1 MADIKIRK
9 NHNIEESDLRR
20 QLEELADEMARK
32 FGIRADFKENK
43 VRLSG
48 KPIKRGEVAWT
59 NDTLQVKLT
68 FDLMGKVFKKPIQS
82 EIETKIDSMVA

>member
-1 MADIKIRK
+1 MADIKICK

-20 QLEELADEMARK
+20 QLEELADEMKKK
-32 FGIRADFKENK
+32 FGIRADFRENK

-48 KPIKRGEVAWT
+48 RPIKRGEVVWT
-59 NDTLQVKLT
+59 DDTLQVKLT

-82 EIETKIDSMVA
+82 EIETKIESMVA